1 MGRFSNGLVIKK
13 VDFVNVFTELMKKR
27 SYVQCDE
34 SSAEFSYFVEQGGEW
49 AALAGSDYTD
59 NPSHSEFDLAL
70 IVQELKVPAFSVE
83 VVDSDFAILNLNG
96 SEVILGDGSGY
107 GIEDAPSA
115 DKAVWEPLLTNGT
128 FEDLMDFWEN
138 EEVFVEDV
146 LCSSAPL
153 FGIEP
158 STLIVP
164 DYRDFSEYSDNKNVT
179 ALYFKKTE
187 HSVTASQAAR
197 GVKKTALN
205 EVVAGK
211 FAYGLNIRSKDF
223 ANAFIKLMKKRDFMP
238 CCEDTAEILYIVEQ
252 CGDWAALS
260 GKDFIDT
267 PDMDMKLIA
276 KELNAPVFSV
286 EVVEDDFAILRM
298 DESEVILG
306 NSAAYGIKDA
316 PGPSR
321 ADWEPLL
328 TNGTFEELVDFWENS
343 EFSVKDAL
351 CKSASLFGIDPP
363 TIIVPEYRDY
373 SKCSDNKNITV
384 LYFRKVLKIGS

>member
-13 VDFVNVFTELMKKR
+13 ADFVNVFTELMKKR
-27 SYVQCDE
+27 RYLPCDE
-34 SSAEFSYFVEQGGEW
+34 SAAELSYFVEQGGEW
-49 AALAGSDYTD
+49 AALAGADYTE
-59 NPSHSEFDLAL
+59 NPSHSESDLAL
-70 IVQELKVPAFSVE
+70 IVKELKVPAFSVE

-96 SEVILGDGSGY
+96 SEVIVGDSSGY
-107 GIEDAPSA
+107 GIEEAPSA
-115 DKAVWEPLLTNGT
+115 DRAVWEPLITNGT

-158 STLIVP
+158 PTLIVP
-164 DYRDFSEYSDNKNVT
+164 DYRDFSEDSDNKNVT

-187 HSVTASQAAR
+187 HSVAASQVAR
-197 GVKKTALN
+197 GVRKTTFN
-205 EVVAGK
+205 GVVAGK
-211 FAYGLNIRSKDF
+211 FAYGLNIKSNDF
-223 ANAFIKLMKKRDFMP
+223 ANAFIELMKKRDFVP
-238 CCEDTAEILYIVEQ
+238 CGEDTAEILYIVEQ

-267 PDMDMKLIA
+267 PDIDMKFIA

-286 EVVEDDFAILRM
+286 EVIEDDFAILRM

-306 NSAAYGIKDA
+306 NSKAYGIKDA
-316 PGPSR
+316 PSADR
-321 ADWEPLL
+321 ADWESLL
-328 TNGTFEELVDFWENS
+328 SNGTFEELVDIWENG

-351 CKSASLFGIDPP
+351 CKSASLFGIEPP
-363 TIIVPEYRDY
+363 KIIVPEYRDY
-373 SKCSDNKNITV
+373 SKCSDNKNVAV